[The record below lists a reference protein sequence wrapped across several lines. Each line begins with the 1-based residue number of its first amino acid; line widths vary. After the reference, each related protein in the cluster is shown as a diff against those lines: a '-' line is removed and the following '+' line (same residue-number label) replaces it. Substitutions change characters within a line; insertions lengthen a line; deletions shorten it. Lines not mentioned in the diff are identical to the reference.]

1 MRVAFLGTSGFAV
14 PALRALAGPHEVTL
28 VVTQPDR
35 PVGRHAE
42 IVPTA
47 VKRAAAALSLPVV
60 QPDRVNRDEAV
71 GQLRQSRPDVLVV
84 AAYGQLLRPA
94 VFTLAPL
101 GAVNIHA
108 SLLPQYRGAA
118 PVAWA
123 IVRGEA
129 QTGITTFLID
139 QGMDT
144 GPMLVQR
151 SLAIAPD
158 ETAGEL
164 ELRLAHLGADA
175 ILTTLCG
182 LENGSLPARPQPA
195 DGASLAPKLTRDD
208 GRMDWTQTSA
218 AVHNLVRGMAPWPGA
233 WTLLAGERVKVHRT
247 ARTDIRVGAAT
258 PGTLAPRDAGRLFAA
273 CSDRFVEILEIQ
285 RAGRPRASGSEFL
298 NGLRPSAVFE

>member
-1 MRVAFLGTSGFAV
+1 MRVAFLGTSAFAV
-14 PALRALAGPHEVTL
+14 PALQALAGLHDVTL

-35 PVGRHAE
+35 PVGRHAD

-60 QPDRVNRDEAV
+60 QPERVNRDEAV
-71 GQLRQSRPDVLVV
+71 EQLRESRPDVLVV

-94 VFTLAPL
+94 LFTLAPL

-108 SLLPQYRGAA
+108 SVLPQYRGAA

-123 IVRGEA
+123 IVRGET

-144 GPMLVQR
+144 GPMLLTR
-151 SLAIAPD
+151 SLDIAPD

-164 ELRLAHLGADA
+164 ERRLADLGADA

-182 LENGSLPARPQPA
+182 LEDGSLSARPQPA
-195 DGASLAPKLTRDD
+195 SGASLAPRLTRDD
-208 GRMDWTQTSA
+208 GRVDWAQTA
-218 AVHNLVRGMAPWPGA
+218 LTVHNLVRGMTPWPGA

-247 ARTDIRVGAAT
+247 ARTDIGVGAST
-258 PGTLAPRDAGRLFAA
+258 PGTLAPRDAGRLLVA
-273 CSDRFVEILEIQ
+273 CSDRYVEILEIQ

-298 NGLRPSAVFE
+298 NGLRPGAVFG